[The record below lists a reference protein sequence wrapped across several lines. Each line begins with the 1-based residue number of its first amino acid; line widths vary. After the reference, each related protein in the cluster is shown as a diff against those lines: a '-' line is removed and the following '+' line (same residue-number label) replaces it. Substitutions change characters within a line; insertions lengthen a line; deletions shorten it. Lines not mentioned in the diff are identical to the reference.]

1 MQSSQSEKQ
10 ILHRDQVSHDK
21 SADKII
27 HPMPDTKT
35 LKKTFE
41 KDASDIE
48 PKLFSTISHCTFR
61 LTLIKSNLCYIS
73 KNYLTTN
80 DPSWNMIQK
89 ILKIRNLYST
99 DPDSGSGI
107 RKI

>member
-41 KDASDIE
+41 KDASDTE
-48 PKLFSTISHCTFR
+48 PKLFSTIYTVRPNR
-61 LTLIKSNLCYIS
+61 LTRFHALISAL
-73 KNYLTTN
+73 L
-80 DPSWNMIQK
+80 
-89 ILKIRNLYST
+89 
-99 DPDSGSGI
+99 
-107 RKI
+107 

>member
-41 KDASDIE
+41 KDAS
-48 PKLFSTISHCTFR
+48 R
-61 LTLIKSNLCYIS
+61 VRY
-73 KNYLTTN
+73 
-80 DPSWNMIQK
+80 
-89 ILKIRNLYST
+89 
-99 DPDSGSGI
+99 
-107 RKI
+107 